1 MPRIPNEYLGKKFAQ
16 LKETVKN
23 KNKLLTTVMALIIFV
38 VCTIEII
45 SYKLPDIVTAKQYR
59 EFYFPFLCTLELFIL
74 SLFFVF
80 KAYRYTACLET
91 KITSI
96 LFAISIF
103 ISLIALVFQ
112 FTPQNYLILIQPI
125 IIVAVLLL
133 ILINTIKWFSK

>member
-80 KAYRYTACLET
+80 KAFRYTACLDT
-91 KITSI
+91 KIEYFI
-96 LFAISIF
+96 CDFDIYIVNRISF
-103 ISLIALVFQ
+103 SVYSPKLSNFNSADNYSGCA
-112 FTPQNYLILIQPI
+112 FTNL
-125 IIVAVLLL
+125 
-133 ILINTIKWFSK
+133 N